1 MLLSPAT
8 PVPSLCRLL
17 HDDQK
22 ESGLLPI
29 LARLIKQF
37 DHRVQSRDH
46 AHDLVQCLH
55 VVLRMLERLGRE
67 GEDERFASAAESL
80 MLLLLF
86 ACPCPCLCCFVC
98 RNWRQLDNL
107 LTAQSS
113 KIDRSELQRLEVS
126 WCKEG
131 FTGQAAGKSRRPL
144 QQAVQGLK

>member
-1 MLLSPAT
+1 MTWHSSAAARPTGRPQIGCRDGATCPCQSELLVWQRQIDAVLLLPT
-8 PVPSLCRLL
+8 MPIPPLCRLL

-67 GEDERFASAAESL
+67 GEDERFASVAESL
-80 MLLLLF
+80 MLLLKL
-86 ACPCPCLCCFVC
+86 ACPCLCLCC
-98 RNWRQLDNL
+98 LCL
-107 LTAQSS
+107 LGLETA
-113 KIDRSELQRLEVS
+113 
-126 WCKEG
+126 
-131 FTGQAAGKSRRPL
+131 
-144 QQAVQGLK
+144 